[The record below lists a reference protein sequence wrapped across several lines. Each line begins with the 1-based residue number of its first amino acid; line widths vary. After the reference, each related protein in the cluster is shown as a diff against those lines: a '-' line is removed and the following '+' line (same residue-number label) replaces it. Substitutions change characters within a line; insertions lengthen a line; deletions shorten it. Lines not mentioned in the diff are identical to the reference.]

1 MVNGTLTVRL
11 CGGVVVAVD
20 GEVVDVGP
28 AKCQVVLA
36 SLALTPGSPVSQ
48 RRLVELVWGIDPPAS
63 AERTLQSYIARLRN
77 ALGPDSIVREG
88 GSYRL
93 AVTTDAVDVARFE
106 QHLDHE
112 RTSEALTE
120 WTGPPL
126 DGLDAPG
133 LEPAVAAL
141 TERWLAAVETDLRR
155 RLEFEPAAV
164 ISRLTELTAQHP
176 FREQLWALLMTALY
190 RSGRQADALAAYRSA
205 HRHLVEQ
212 LGLEPGPEL
221 RELEHMVLGHDERLG
236 AVRSHEQL
244 RSRHDADHADSPTTG
259 PADPQRRGNPPAMPD
274 HLVGRDSMMATIDDA
289 VANYPV
295 VTLVGPG
302 GIGKTSLAVAVAARA
317 AADREAWVVE
327 LADLRSGELV
337 ERVVADTLGISDS
350 ETRGERTPV
359 VRALAHRTGLVV
371 LDNCEHVLAA
381 AAELARLVVAHCPG
395 IRMLATSRE
404 RLGLTNE
411 RVVSVEPLDPETTA
425 VELFNRRASALANG
439 FDVEAIC
446 RRLSG
451 IPLAIELAAARTTS
465 LTTTELR
472 QRLDSHH
479 GLRLLGNATNRVQ
492 RHDTMRAAIGWSHD
506 LLTVSERTVFER
518 LAVFTSPSDLA
529 AAEAVAADVDLDAIE
544 VDRLLGNLVDRSMI
558 AVENGPTGRRFRL
571 LEPIREF
578 GIARLDESGRAQ
590 DALERHTRWC
600 LSQLDEIGSA
610 LAGWNEIEGVTRLD
624 ELWPELRSAVDRALD
639 GQDRELV
646 QRLVRPVLGEIVLRS
661 RHEIADWLERLL
673 DITPHDHDDTRVF
686 ALYWTAH
693 RYSLSQDPSGY
704 QRLVDLYGEPDH
716 LLMEHGRAFATG
728 DHETQAQTSP
738 TAGRELRRQG
748 LDHLAERTDINLAA
762 SLLNLG
768 RYDEQA
774 ALTRDL
780 VDRYR
785 RHGPPTYLNWSLML
799 LGYNAQF
806 RGRPDQADAH
816 FNDAIDIE
824 VPARTHSPNRP
835 LEARRAHRNGR
846 PQEAYRILR
855 SYIGDVL
862 DTDNYQAGLPVAI
875 EFVNMMVD
883 ADRVDAA
890 TAILEYLET
899 TGLLEN
905 PAWRSLVADATNTI
919 RHELGEGDRD
929 LGDLEHPDA
938 LQLMAA
944 VLDELTNTPD
954 SG

>member
-1 MVNGTLTVRL
+1 MVDGTVTVRL

-28 AKCQVVLA
+28 AKCQEVLA
-36 SLALTPGSPVSQ
+36 SLALTPGVPVSQ
-48 RRLVELVWGIDPPAS
+48 RRLVELVWGVDPPAS
-63 AERTLQSYIARLRN
+63 AERTLQSYIARIRK
-77 ALGPDSIVREG
+77 ALGPDSILREG

-93 AVTTDAVDVARFE
+93 AVATDAVDVARFE

-120 WTGPPL
+120 WTGPLL

-141 TERWLAAVETDLRR
+141 TERWLDAVETDLRR
-155 RLEFEPAAV
+155 RLESEPATV

-221 RELEHMVLGHDERLG
+221 RELERMVLGHDERLG

-244 RSRHDADHADSPTTG
+244 RGRHDADHADSPTTG
-259 PADPQRRGNPPAMPD
+259 PADRQRRGNAPAMPG
-274 HLVGRDSMMATIDDA
+274 HLVGRDNVMATINDA
-289 VANYPV
+289 VADYPV

-302 GIGKTSLAVAVAARA
+302 GIGKTSLAVAFAARA

-327 LADLRSGELV
+327 LADVRSGALV
-337 ERVVADTLGISDS
+337 ERVVADTLGISEG
-350 ETRGERTPV
+350 ETRAERTPV

-381 AAELARLVVAHCPG
+381 AAEIARLVVAHCPG
-395 IRMLATSRE
+395 MRVLATSRE

-411 RVVSVEPLDPETTA
+411 RVVSVEPLDSATTA

-439 FDVEAIC
+439 FDVEASRVDVEAIC

-518 LAVFTSPSDLA
+518 LAVFTSAFELA

-558 AVENGPTGRRFRL
+558 AVENGTTGRRFRL
-571 LEPIREF
+571 LDPIREF
-578 GIARLDESGRAQ
+578 GIARLDESGREREAQ
-590 DALERHTRWC
+590 DRHTRWC
-600 LSQLDEIGSA
+600 LSQLEEIGGA
-610 LAGWNEIEGVTRLD
+610 LAGWNEIEGVARLD
-624 ELWPELRSAVDRALD
+624 ELWPELRSAVDRALARH
-639 GQDRELV
+639 DRELV
-646 QRLVRPVLGEIVLRS
+646 QRLVRPILGEIVLRS
-661 RHEIADWLERLL
+661 RYEIADWLERLL
-673 DITPHDHDDTRVF
+673 DITPHDHDDIRVF
-686 ALYWTAH
+686 ALYWAAH
-693 RYSLSQDPSGY
+693 RYGLSQDPSGY

-728 DHETQAQTSP
+728 DYETQARTSP
-738 TAGRELRRQG
+738 DAGRELRRQG
-748 LDHLAERTDINLAA
+748 LDHLAERTDINVAA

-768 RYDEQA
+768 RYDEQEV
-774 ALTRDL
+774 LTQDL
-780 VDRYR
+780 VVRYR
-785 RHGPPTYLNWSLML
+785 QQGPPTYLNWSLML

-806 RGRPDQADAH
+806 RGRPDQADSH

-835 LEARRAHRNGR
+835 HRGSPRPPKRPTSGGVSNPAQLHRRRPRHRQLPGR
-846 PQEAYRILR
+846 
-855 SYIGDVL
+855 
-862 DTDNYQAGLPVAI
+862 TPVAI
-875 EFVNMMVD
+875 EFVNMMID

-890 TAILEYLET
+890 TAIVDYLET
-899 TGLLEN
+899 TGLLDN
-905 PAWRSLVADATNTI
+905 HAWRSLVAAATNTI
-919 RHELGEGDRD
+919 RHG
-929 LGDLEHPDA
+929 PDE
-938 LQLMAA
+938 QR
-944 VLDELTNTPD
+944 TRSRRP
-954 SG
+954 